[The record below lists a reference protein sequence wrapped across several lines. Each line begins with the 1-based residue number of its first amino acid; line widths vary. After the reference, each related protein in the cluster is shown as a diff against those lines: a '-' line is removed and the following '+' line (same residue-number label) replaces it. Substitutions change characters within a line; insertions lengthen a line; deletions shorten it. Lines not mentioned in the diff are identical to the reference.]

1 MECEKCNCKKLC
13 DKLILAGVSDISCRE
28 LKKIIQ
34 ELLDEKK
41 EIWYNNKC
49 RKELRKNGR

>member
-13 DKLILAGVSDISCRE
+13 DKLVLAGVSGISCRE

-41 EIWYNNKC
+41 EI
-49 RKELRKNGR
+49 

>member
-13 DKLILAGVSDISCRE
+13 DKLILAGVSGISCQE

-34 ELLDEKK
+34 ELLDEEK
-41 EIWYNNKC
+41 EM
-49 RKELRKNGR
+49 